1 MAHQEADR
9 NFRANFIVLH
19 VVQVRLTSRVQPFER
34 ENWRNRIPRF
44 AARDVWHIGPTITF
58 YVCRTIAPIARP
70 PDPDATTRT
79 GSDGDKSTFWYH
91 QTINS
96 TLSDRGSSAPFF
108 PVAREAGL
116 GKKSISKCTQRLN
129 SLCDC
134 RRGRDLLLA
143 NHFAHNCQLIID
155 VETTPLGKRKKLDG
169 LRARRKEWDTTR

>member
-1 MAHQEADR
+1 MCGILGQQLPSMCVERSLPSRD
-9 NFRANFIVLH
+9 
-19 VVQVRLTSRVQPFER
+19 RLTQMPPPEPAPTAT
-34 ENWRNRIPRF
+34 NRRF
-44 AARDVWHIGPTITF
+44 GTIRPLIRR
-58 YVCRTIAPIARP
+58 CRTMAPRRSP
-70 PDPDATTRT
+70 
-79 GSDGDKSTFWYH
+79 ST
-91 QTINS
+91 
-96 TLSDRGSSAPFF
+96 PFF